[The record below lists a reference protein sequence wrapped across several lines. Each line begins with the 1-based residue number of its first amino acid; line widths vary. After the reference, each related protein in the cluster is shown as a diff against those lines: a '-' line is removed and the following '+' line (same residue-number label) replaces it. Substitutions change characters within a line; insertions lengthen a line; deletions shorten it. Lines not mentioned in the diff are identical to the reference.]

1 MPRLSLNPLASFT
14 RYLRPYR
21 SSIAAGFLCI
31 LGAQGLNVLGPLVL
45 ERTVDAITGRQPGP
59 GRVTDLI
66 LGIREGV
73 EATLGGRMGDIPFY
87 AALFLSIALL
97 HGALRMGARRVLQG
111 MAQYV
116 AYDVRNDYFAHLLK
130 LPLTFFQKTPTGDLM
145 ARATNDLEAVR
156 MFLNMGLM
164 FAMEAVIIFS
174 ASLYVMLTINV
185 PLTLFALLPL
195 PILSFLVNRL
205 ASGIHSRFREI
216 QEHFSLIS
224 ARVQENL
231 AGIRVVKAYVQE
243 EREEMDFHRLN
254 DAYLEK
260 NRRLIVVRSL
270 LFPMMFAM
278 GGACIAVILW
288 LGGRQVIRGEITL
301 GQFVAFNG
309 YLTMLIFPMIALG
322 WVMDLYQRGTAS
334 MKRINAV
341 LATEPEIRD
350 RYADRKVQGL
360 RGEVEFRG
368 LTFAYNGRPVLRDI
382 HLKIPAGAVVGLVGR
397 VGCGKTT
404 LARLIPRLIEAGEGQ
419 TLIDGVPIER
429 IPLDVLRRNI
439 GYVPQETFLFSD
451 TLRENVAFGVS
462 LDRDGDEAVRWASG
476 VAQLS
481 KDVAEFPEGFETV
494 VGERGVT
501 LSGGQRQRTALA
513 RAIIRRPRILVLD
526 DALSSVDA
534 HTEEEILRG
543 LREVMRGRTCLVI
556 AHRVSTVKEADLIV
570 ALDEG
575 RIVEQ
580 GTHDELVA
588 AGGLYAEMIQRQTLM
603 SDLERM

>member
-1 MPRLSLNPLASFT
+1 MSRLSLNPLASFT

-21 SSIAAGFLCI
+21 FPIAVGFLCI
-31 LGAQGLNVLGPLVL
+31 LGAQGLSALGPLVL

-59 GRVTDLI
+59 GRVTDVI

-87 AALFLSIALL
+87 AALFLGIALSQ
-97 HGALRMGARRVLQG
+97 GALRFWARRALQG

-116 AYDVRNDYFAHLLK
+116 TYDIRNDYFAHLLR
-130 LPLTFFQKTPTGDLM
+130 LPLSYFQKTPTGDLM

-156 MFLNMGLM
+156 MFLNMGLI
-164 FAMEAVIIFS
+164 FLMEAVIIFL
-174 ASLYVMLTINV
+174 ASLYVMLTINI
-185 PLTLFALLPL
+185 PLTIFALLPL
-195 PILSFLVNRL
+195 PLLSLLVNRI
-205 ASGIHSRFREI
+205 ASSVHHRFREI
-216 QEHFSLIS
+216 QEHFALIS

-231 AGIRVVKAYVQE
+231 AGMRVVKAYVQE
-243 EREEMDFHRLN
+243 ENEVADFRRLN

-260 NRRLIVVRSL
+260 NRALIVVRSL
-270 LFPMMFAM
+270 FFPLMFAV

-288 LGGRQVIRGEITL
+288 LGGRQVIRGELTL

-309 YLTMLIFPMIALG
+309 YLMMLIRPTIALG
-322 WVMDLYQRGTAS
+322 WVTDLYQRGTAS

-341 LATEPEIRD
+341 LGTEPEIRD
-350 RYADRKVQGL
+350 RDADRKIRGL

-419 TLIDGVPIER
+419 VWIDGMPIER
-429 IPLDVLRRNI
+429 IPLEALRRDI

-462 LDRDGDEAVRWASG
+462 PDGDEAVRWASG

-513 RAIIRRPRILVLD
+513 RAIIRRPRILILD
-526 DALSSVDA
+526 DALSSVDT

-588 AGGLYAEMIQRQTLM
+588 AGGLYAEMVQRQTLM
-603 SDLERM
+603 SDLEKM